1 MKITSKLLL
10 VSSFAMI
17 TVLGSCSKNEDV
29 AIETSV
35 DANKVEQNDVKASTI
50 PRDITVWILNDRNV
64 KRKDFNKPK
73 FKSHYSEEGNTATI
87 SVKKGDFDLKNSGAK
102 ECRVEA
108 HSGIPSFK
116 PSSVWHEFE
125 ANYTVN
131 TTEGKT
137 GIGMCIT
144 QLKAKKTELPQIM
157 VWYDN
162 GKVSFAPRG
171 EGRKQL
177 ATNMNGKTFKL
188 KIRSNGRM
196 QEVYYNGVKKYSGK
210 PFNPRADNYFRWG
223 LYGGGPINRDFEV
236 KVEILSYK

>member
-10 VSSFAMI
+10 GSYAMI
-17 TVLGSCSKNEDV
+17 TVLGSCTKTDELETTTS
-29 AIETSV
+29 IETTNS
-35 DANKVEQNDVKASTI
+35 DQNALKASTI
-50 PRDITVWILNDRNV
+50 PNGIRVWILNDHAV
-64 KRKDFNKPK
+64 ERKDFDKPK
-73 FKSHYSEEGNTATI
+73 YKSHYSEKGNVATL
-87 SVKKGDFDLKNSGAK
+87 SVKKGDFDLKKNRDK

-108 HSGIPSFK
+108 YGGIDSFK

-131 TTEGKT
+131 TTEGRT

-144 QLKAKKTELPQIM
+144 QLKARGTELPQIM

-171 EGRKQL
+171 EGRTQV

-188 KIRSNGRM
+188 KIRSNGSM
-196 QEVYYNGVKKYSGK
+196 QEVYFNGDKKYSGK
-210 PFNPRADNYFRWG
+210 PFNPKADNYFRWG